1 MARADKTQTVVEV
14 REHLAAS
21 AATILTHYRGLG
33 VGELKTLRAALRGVD
48 AELKVVKN
56 TLARRAADEAG
67 MAGLADL
74 LEGPTGIVFCG
85 TDPVGPAKAL
95 KAFAKDHPALE
106 IRGGF
111 LDGEVLD
118 QAAAKGLADLSS
130 REELLARMAGLLV
143 APLAA
148 MARLMQEPLSKQARA
163 MQALV
168 DERGGAP
175 AEPAAPAAEAVEPT
189 ATDDAPADDAPADD
203 APVAATEPAEA
214 TDAVAASDE
223 APADEAPADE
233 ASADEAPAEDG
244 A

>member
-1 MARADKTQTVVEV
+1 MARADKTQTVTEV

-21 AATILTHYRGLG
+21 TATILTHYRGLG
-33 VGELKTLRAALRGVD
+33 VGELKVLRAALRAVD

-56 TLARRAADEAG
+56 TLARRAATDAG
-67 MAGLADL
+67 MEGLAEL

-95 KAFAKDHPALE
+95 KAFSKDHPELV

-118 QAAAKGLADLSS
+118 QAAATRLADLAS

-148 MARLMQEPLSKQARA
+148 MARLLQAPLAQQARA

-168 DERGGAP
+168 DKGGADPSAEAASAAPDVADAPSDAP
-175 AEPAAPAAEAVEPT
+175 AEPEASSEGAAEAE
-189 ATDDAPADDAPADD
+189 DAA
-203 APVAATEPAEA
+203 AEA
-214 TDAVAASDE
+214 SDEPE

-233 ASADEAPAEDG
+233 APEAEAPAE